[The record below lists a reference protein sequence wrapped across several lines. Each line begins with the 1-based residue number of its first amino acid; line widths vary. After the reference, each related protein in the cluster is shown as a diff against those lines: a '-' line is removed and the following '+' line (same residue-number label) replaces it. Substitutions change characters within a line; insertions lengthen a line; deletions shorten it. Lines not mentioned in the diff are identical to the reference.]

1 MTEHPTHHPATELS
15 GRVHSIQS
23 MGTLDGPG
31 VRFVIFAQ
39 GCPLRCKCC
48 HNPDTWDPS
57 GGKTYTPAELVTRA
71 LRFKEYFG
79 EDGGVTVSGGEPL
92 LQAEFVTELFKL
104 CHEAGLNTCLDTSG
118 CILTPAVKTLLTHTD
133 RVLLD
138 IKYTTD
144 ADYYAY
150 VGCGMA
156 TPMAFLDY
164 LTEQSI
170 PATLRQVIIPSVND
184 TEEQVAVLGRIAA
197 THPNVDKVELLP
209 FRKICQVKYD
219 SLGMEFPFAHIPEP
233 TKERMQLL
241 ELALGLNA

>member
-15 GRVHSIQS
+15 GRIHSIQS

-57 GGKTYTPAELVTRA
+57 SGKTYTPAELVTRA

-209 FRKICQVKYD
+209 FRKICRVKYD

-241 ELALGLNA
+241 EQALGLNA

>member
-1 MTEHPTHHPATELS
+1 MM
-15 GRVHSIQS
+15 GRVNSIQS
-23 MGTLDGPG
+23 LGTVDGPG
-31 VRFVIFAQ
+31 VRFVVFFQ
-39 GCPLRCKCC
+39 GCNLRCKCC
-48 HNPDTWDPS
+48 HNPDTWDTE
-57 GGKTYTPAELVTRA
+57 GGKTYSPADLVNRA

-79 EDGGVTVSGGEPL
+79 EEGGVTVSGGEPL

-209 FRKICQVKYD
+209 FRKICRVKYD

-241 ELALGLNA
+241 EQALGLNA

>member
-1 MTEHPTHHPATELS
+1 MQEAGQGRDPLL

-48 HNPDTWDPS
+48 HNPDTWDVE
-57 GGKTYTPAELVTRA
+57 GGKLYTPEALVTRI

-92 LQAEFVTELFKL
+92 LQAEFVTALFEL
-104 CHEAGLNTCLDTSG
+104 CHGEGVHTCLDTSG
-118 CILTPAVKTLLTHTD
+118 CILTPSVKTLLAHTD

-138 IKYTTD
+138 MKYTSD
-144 ADYYAY
+144 ADYRAH
-150 VGCGMA
+150 VGCGIA

-164 LTEQSI
+164 LDGEGI
-170 PATLRQVIIPSVND
+170 PTTLRQVIIPTVND
-184 TEEQVAVLGRIAA
+184 TEAQALELKRIADA
-197 THPNVDKVELLP
+197 HRNVDKVELLP

-219 SLGMEFPFAHIPEP
+219 DLGMTFPFAHIPEP
-233 TKERMQLL
+233 SREQMSRL
-241 ELALGLNA
+241 EQVLGIKP